1 MSRVGRKPIP
11 IPSGVTVEVAG
22 ASVTVKG
29 SNGTLVQ
36 PFNPDLTVRVED
48 GNVLVERPDDR
59 RDHRALHGLTRAL
72 IANMMVGVSQGFT
85 KSLEIVGYR
94 CQQTGTGVTLQV
106 GYSHNLEMKPL
117 EGVQIEVEGNNRI
130 HIRGADKQA
139 VGQVA
144 ALIRAVRPPDAYK
157 GKGIRYT
164 GEVVRLKAGK
174 SAGRG

>member
-1 MSRVGRKPIP
+1 
-11 IPSGVTVEVAG
+11 VTG
-22 ASVTVKG
+22 AAVTVKG
-29 SNGTLVQ
+29 SNGTLIQ
-36 PFNPDLTVRVED
+36 PFNSDLTVRVED

-72 IANMMVGVSQGFT
+72 IANMIVGVSQGFT

-94 CQQTGTGVTLQV
+94 CLQAGTGVTLQV
-106 GYSHNLEMKPL
+106 GYSHNVEMKPL

>member
-1 MSRVGRKPIP
+1 
-11 IPSGVTVEVAG
+11 VEVTG

-36 PFNPDLTVRVED
+36 PFNSDLTVRVED
-48 GNVLVERPDDR
+48 GNVLVERPDDQR
-59 RDHRALHGLTRAL
+59 NHRAFHGLTRAL

-106 GYSHNLEMKPL
+106 GYSHNVEMKPL